1 MSFTNLW
8 GGIQTAGNWI
18 SDKINQN
25 NEFLENQQNQPV
37 NYQGPQDVDYTGSN
51 PAWANQNQTINQNQ
65 NNAVQSNTG
74 QSTVGQGGMTWSK
87 DQPGVL
93 VPIEGFEE
101 TYGQTN
107 LTEDEVNS
115 PDSLLEAAANESE
128 FDNSNNEVNSDGT
141 TSETSDLGSGEQ
153 KAIDAKQKMTDSN
166 RPFRNLFQKMK
177 QGMSKFDKGNIGS
190 AKWDENEFMLDE
202 EGNPLKDEAGNLTI
216 NENFGKMTDK
226 GKGLFG
232 KEGGFMSKFGTGK
245 GAMAGLMGGLGA
257 GLSGMGGGGG
267 TQAPSEYMYK
277 NPWEGV
283 Q

>member
-8 GGIQTAGNWI
+8 GGSFTPFQTAGNWLGN
-18 SDKINQN
+18 KF
-25 NEFLENQQNQPV
+25 NEGNEYLANQQNQPV
-37 NYQGPQDVDYTGSN
+37 DYRGPQDVDYTGGN
-51 PAWANQNQTINQNQ
+51 PSWATQNQTI
-65 NNAVQSNTG
+65 
-74 QSTVGQGGMTWSK
+74 
-87 DQPGVL
+87 
-93 VPIEGFEE
+93 
-101 TYGQTN
+101 GQTN

-128 FDNSNNEVNSDGT
+128 FDNSNNEVSSDGT
-141 TSETSDLGSGEQ
+141 TSETSDGTVSQNVL
-153 KAIDAKQKMTDSN
+153 DANQKMTNSN

-190 AKWDENEFMLDE
+190 AKWEENEFMLDE

-245 GAMAGLMGGLGA
+245 GAMAGLMGGLAGGLGA